1 MKNFL
6 NSYFKCDEMQTN
18 LRTELIAGLSTFLSL
33 AYILVLNPA
42 ILSKSG
48 LDTSAVFFAT
58 VIASGFTTILMGLW
72 ARLPFAVAPGLEM
85 NGFFAFVVCG
95 TLGMTWQ
102 QGLGAVFWSGIL
114 CIILTF
120 LPVRQKIINAIP
132 DGLKINIAVSVGVFV
147 ATIGLFLAK
156 IVSFKNGFPDFSN
169 WDVSLLYSHEA
180 IALYVG
186 LIVASVLD
194 MKRFKFLGGLLV
206 AIIVATLVCRAFG
219 ITAKLPPQFSNAMFS
234 AAFKFDP
241 LSIITEKRFLSVLLI
256 FFLIDFYGGIGKFIG
271 LTSATNL
278 QSNGKIKNIEKAL
291 YVDGIGTV
299 AGSALGTSSL
309 ITFVESAVG
318 IAAGGRTGITAIVCG
333 VLMLASLALT
343 PLIGLV
349 PVEATAGILIYVG
362 WLLLPIRHLKAGDQS
377 FGKFDMAVALVMGEI
392 SLVTFGL
399 DKAMLFGFVA
409 YTLRQFLTTGEKV
422 NYYLLATTML
432 LILST
437 VMQYTWK

>member
-1 MKNFL
+1 MVMKNFL

-156 IVSFKNGFPDFSN
+156 IVSFKNGF
-169 WDVSLLYSHEA
+169 
-180 IALYVG
+180 
-186 LIVASVLD
+186 LIFQTGMSPFCTL
-194 MKRFKFLGGLLV
+194 MKRLHFMSG
-206 AIIVATLVCRAFG
+206 
-219 ITAKLPPQFSNAMFS
+219 
-234 AAFKFDP
+234 
-241 LSIITEKRFLSVLLI
+241 
-256 FFLIDFYGGIGKFIG
+256 
-271 LTSATNL
+271 
-278 QSNGKIKNIEKAL
+278 
-291 YVDGIGTV
+291 
-299 AGSALGTSSL
+299 
-309 ITFVESAVG
+309 
-318 IAAGGRTGITAIVCG
+318 
-333 VLMLASLALT
+333 
-343 PLIGLV
+343 
-349 PVEATAGILIYVG
+349 
-362 WLLLPIRHLKAGDQS
+362 
-377 FGKFDMAVALVMGEI
+377 
-392 SLVTFGL
+392 
-399 DKAMLFGFVA
+399 
-409 YTLRQFLTTGEKV
+409 
-422 NYYLLATTML
+422 
-432 LILST
+432 
-437 VMQYTWK
+437 